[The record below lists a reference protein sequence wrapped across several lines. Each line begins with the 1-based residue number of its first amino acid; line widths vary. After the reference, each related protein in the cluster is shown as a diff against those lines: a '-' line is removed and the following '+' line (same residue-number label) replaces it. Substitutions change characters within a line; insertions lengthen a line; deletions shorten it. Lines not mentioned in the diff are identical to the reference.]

1 MDSKNNLIVGLGEV
15 LWDVLPEGRKLGGA
29 PANFAYNVRQFGF
42 DSLAISAVGNDKL
55 GNETLAALKDKGLDF
70 IMPQVPYP
78 TGTVLVSL
86 DDEGIPAYDI
96 RENVAWDNIPF
107 TPEMKAAAQSCRAVC
122 WGSLA
127 QRNVVSRTTINSFLD
142 AMPDGGGRLKVFD
155 INLRQKYYSKQ
166 IIEESLKECNILKI
180 NDEELIILN
189 NIFGYKDLEIQE
201 NCNKIIQDFKLKE
214 IIVTCG
220 AKGSY
225 VASTEGTFNFE
236 PTPKIKVA
244 DTVGAGDSFTA
255 AYCSA
260 TLAGKN
266 CIEAHKLAVE
276 VSSYVC
282 TCNGA
287 MPKLPKHLIEKIR

>member
-1 MDSKNNLIVGLGEV
+1 MLSLS
-15 LWDVLPEGRKLGGA
+15 RKA
-29 PANFAYNVRQFGF
+29 IHQFL
-42 DSLAISAVGNDKL
+42 S
-55 GNETLAALKDKGLDF
+55 
-70 IMPQVPYP
+70 
-78 TGTVLVSL
+78 
-86 DDEGIPAYDI
+86 
-96 RENVAWDNIPF
+96 
-107 TPEMKAAAQSCRAVC
+107 
-122 WGSLA
+122 
-127 QRNVVSRTTINSFLD
+127 
-142 AMPDGGGRLKVFD
+142 AMPDNGLKIFD

-201 NCNKIIQDFKLKE
+201 NCNKIIQDLKLKE

-225 VASTEGTFNFE
+225 VASAEGTFNFE

>member
-1 MDSKNNLIVGLGEV
+1 MNLKKILKAAVLPIFATALIVSCGETKEEIV
-15 LWDVLPEGRKLGGA
+15 
-29 PANFAYNVRQFGF
+29 ANEIQQIMETNKAV
-42 DSLAISAVGNDKL
+42 SLAVVAV
-55 GNETLAALKDKGLDF
+55 KDG
-70 IMPQVPYP
+70 QVVY
-78 TGTVLVSL
+78 
-86 DDEGIPAYDI
+86 
-96 RENVAWDNIPF
+96 
-107 TPEMKAAAQSCRAVC
+107 
-122 WGSLA
+122 
-127 QRNVVSRTTINSFLD
+127 
-142 AMPDGGGRLKVFD
+142 
-155 INLRQKYYSKQ
+155 
-166 IIEESLKECNILKI
+166 
-180 NDEELIILN
+180 N
-189 NIFGYKDLEIQE
+189 NTFGYKDLEIQE

-225 VASTEGTFNFE
+225 VASAEGTFNFE

-287 MPKLPKHLIEKIR
+287 IPKLPKHLIEKIR

>member
-1 MDSKNNLIVGLGEV
+1 MKNIITGIGEA
-15 LWDVLPEGRKLGGA
+15 LWDILPEGKKIGGA
-29 PANFAYNVRQFGF
+29 PANFAYHCSQFGYE
-42 DSLAISAVGNDKL
+42 SYVASAVGNDLL
-55 GNETLAALKDKGLDF
+55 GDEIINALQSSGLKQEIARVD
-70 IMPQVPYP
+70 YP
-78 TGTVLVSL
+78 TGTVKVVL
-86 DDEGIPAYDI
+86 DSKGIPTYDI
-96 RENVAWDNIPF
+96 CENVAWDNIAF
-107 TPEMKAAAQSCRAVC
+107 TQQLKALARHTTAVC
-122 WGSLA
+122 FGSLA
-127 QRNVVSRTTINSFLD
+127 QRSPISRKAIHQFL
-142 AMPDGGGRLKVFD
+142 
-155 INLRQKYYSKQ
+155 
-166 IIEESLKECNILKI
+166 
-180 NDEELIILN
+180 
-189 NIFGYKDLEIQE
+189 QE

-225 VASTEGTFNFE
+225 VASAEGTFNFE

>member
-1 MDSKNNLIVGLGEV
+1 MKNIITGIGEA
-15 LWDVLPEGRKLGGA
+15 LWDILPEGKKIGGA
-29 PANFAYNVRQFGF
+29 PANFAYHCSQFGYE
-42 DSLAISAVGNDKL
+42 SYVASAVGNDLL
-55 GNETLAALKDKGLDF
+55 GDEIINALQSSGLKQEIARVD
-70 IMPQVPYP
+70 YP
-78 TGTVLVSL
+78 TGTVKVVL
-86 DDEGIPAYDI
+86 DSKGIPTYDI
-96 RENVAWDNIPF
+96 CENVAWDNIAF
-107 TPEMKAAAQSCRAVC
+107 TQQLKALARHTTAVC
-122 WGSLA
+122 FGSLA
-127 QRNVVSRTTINSFLD
+127 QRSPISRKAIRQFLS
-142 AMPDGGGRLKVFD
+142 AMPDNGLKIFD

-225 VASTEGTFNFE
+225 VASAEGTFNFE